1 MGYNFIYVFDTA
13 SRDKLLAA
21 GFILLKEDA
30 GSRVYIFKADSALRF
45 DLNGMDYVMSDTLS
59 F

>member
-30 GSRVYIFKADSALRF
+30 GNRVYIFKADSALRF